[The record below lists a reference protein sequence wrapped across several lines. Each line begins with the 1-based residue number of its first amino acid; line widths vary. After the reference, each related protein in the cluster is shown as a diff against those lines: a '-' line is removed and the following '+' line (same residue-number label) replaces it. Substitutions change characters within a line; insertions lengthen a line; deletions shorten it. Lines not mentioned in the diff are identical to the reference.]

1 MNLENCTKRQSKKY
15 HKPPDFGQAV
25 FLYPKGVFTMYKR
38 IKISF
43 INAGTITIDEDDW
56 DDYELY
62 HGFII
67 IKKGDAW
74 IAMYNAN
81 EVFSVVL
88 EK

>member
-1 MNLENCTKRQSKKY
+1 
-15 HKPPDFGQAV
+15 
-25 FLYPKGVFTMYKR
+25 MYKR

-43 INAGTITIDEDDW
+43 IDAGTITIDEDDW

>member
-1 MNLENCTKRQSKKY
+1 
-15 HKPPDFGQAV
+15 
-25 FLYPKGVFTMYKR
+25 MYKR

-67 IKKGDAW
+67 IKKGDAC